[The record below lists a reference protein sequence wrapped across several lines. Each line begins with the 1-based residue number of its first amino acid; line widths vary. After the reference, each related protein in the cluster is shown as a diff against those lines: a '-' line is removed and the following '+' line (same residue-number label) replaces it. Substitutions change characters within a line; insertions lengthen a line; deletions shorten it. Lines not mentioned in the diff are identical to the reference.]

1 MAGALMSGMA
11 ASALCLAVTAA
22 VCTMA
27 AMLICLAFVAVR
39 LLMEAV
45 YRIDWF
51 ISYSGREPEDGQE
64 VEE

>member
-1 MAGALMSGMA
+1 MAGLFMEGMV
-11 ASALCLAVTAA
+11 ASAACFGTITVIAL
-22 VCTMA
+22 
-27 AMLICLAFVAVR
+27 LIVAVACVVFVVCR
-39 LLMEAV
+39 ILLEAV